1 MSDLQLLFLVLA
13 ALYGAEC
20 LCWLRRG
27 SVAFT
32 TWLGRS
38 WSVRH
43 PGTLAGNQSGGFILA
58 APLPPLGTVLIAHQ
72 IPLSLSPT
80 GVLAFVATN
89 VHPGWRPPQSGGFVR
104 WENLGTVRVRGKKL
118 LINGERFLVAA
129 TPSFARHLGAELQ
142 RLAKLTPPEREIA
155 VAGMLRATIDRQAL
169 AARLRDF
176 QTRSARVRWVGNALF
191 LYLLVIAPGLIWH
204 FGLGRTW
211 PGLLLGL
218 LTLTIATA
226 IFFGRA
232 HRALYPAA
240 DEERFTQ
247 RLTIALAPSSAL
259 RAHDLLSRPLVEC
272 FHPLVLAKQLLPN
285 NEFRTFARRVLLD
298 LRHPARPCVPSETP
312 EVIATE
318 AYARHALRTATEE
331 FLNQQGLAPDE
342 LGSPPTPTDAACR
355 SFCPR
360 CGTQFTLPHAVCGD
374 CGGLAAEEFQRGA
387 GH

>member
-27 SVAFT
+27 SVAFS

-38 WSVRH
+38 WGIRH

-72 IPLSLSPT
+72 IPFSLSPA

-89 VHPGWRPPQSGGFVR
+89 VHPGWRPAQSGGFVG

-129 TPSFARHLGAELQ
+129 TPSFARHLGAELE
-142 RLAKLTPPEREIA
+142 RLVKLTPPQREIA
-155 VAGMLRATIDRQAL
+155 VSGLLRATFDHPAL
-169 AARLRDF
+169 AARLRDYES
-176 QTRSARVRWVGNALF
+176 RSAGVRRLANALF
-191 LYLLVIAPGLIWH
+191 LYLVVIAPGLIWH

-247 RLTIALAPSSAL
+247 SLTIALAPSSAL
-259 RAHDLLSRPLVEC
+259 RAHDTLSRPLVEC
-272 FHPLVLAKQLLPN
+272 FHPLALAKVLLPN
-285 NEFRTFARRVLLD
+285 NEFRSFARRVLLD
-298 LRHPARPCVPSETP
+298 VRHPARPCVPSEAP
-312 EVIATE
+312 EVVATE
-318 AYARHALRTATEE
+318 AFARHALRTATEE
-331 FLNQQGLAPDE
+331 FLQQQELPPDE
-342 LGSPPTPTDAACR
+342 LGVAPAPADAACR

-360 CGTQFTLPHAVCGD
+360 CEAQFTLPLAVCGD
-374 CGGLAAEEFQRGA
+374 CGGLAAVEFQREPGR
-387 GH
+387 